1 MSTRLIFLIKMLRP
15 FGLSE
20 VNATLC
26 PLKGTIDTP
35 EKMFLWRKNNINGVQ
50 LLYEFHSDSELELG
64 ERYNFVKCSAVR
76 NYHVYVPTSISTL
89 YMCRI
94 SFGVISITQGG
105 QVAKLLSWK
114 LCCMHLMMVSL
125 LET

>member
-1 MSTRLIFLIKMLRP
+1 MLRQ

-26 PLKGTIDTP
+26 PLKGPIDTP

-64 ERYNFVKCSAVR
+64 ERYNFVKCSSCEKLPRVCS
-76 NYHVYVPTSISTL
+76 YQYIHSLHV
-89 YMCRI
+89 
-94 SFGVISITQGG
+94 
-105 QVAKLLSWK
+105 
-114 LCCMHLMMVSL
+114 
-125 LET
+125 